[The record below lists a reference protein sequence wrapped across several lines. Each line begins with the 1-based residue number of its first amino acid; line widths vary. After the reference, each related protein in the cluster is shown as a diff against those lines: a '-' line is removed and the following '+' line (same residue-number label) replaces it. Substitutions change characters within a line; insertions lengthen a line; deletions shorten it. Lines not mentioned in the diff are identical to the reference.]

1 MRTLIDANV
10 VLRYLLEEDAE
21 SADAAERIIRNG
33 AVLLAEVACE
43 VVYVL
48 SGFYEMSRE
57 EICSYLTGFIDEVA
71 CPDADVLKTAL
82 FIYKKRGKL
91 DFVDSILAARHQ
103 VDSDRI
109 ETFDRKLANALKLID
124 ETGSAI
130 PNDVADGGQVSEGK
144 D

>member
-10 VLRYLLEEDAE
+10 ILRYLLEEDAE

-48 SGFYEMSRE
+48 SGFYEMPRT
-57 EICSYLTGFIDEVA
+57 EICGYLTGFIDEVC

-91 DFVDSILAARHQ
+91 DFVDAILAARHQ
-103 VDSDRI
+103 VDSDLV

-130 PNDVADGGQVSEGK
+130 PKDAKGGGKMAD
-144 D
+144 

>member
-1 MRTLIDANV
+1 MRTLIDANI

-48 SGFYEMSRE
+48 SGFYEMSRA
-57 EICSYLTGFIDEVA
+57 EICSYLTGFIDEVV
-71 CPDADVLKTAL
+71 CPDANVLKTAL
-82 FIYKKRGKL
+82 SIYKKRGKL

-103 VDSDRI
+103 VDSDRV

-130 PNDVADGGQVSEGK
+130 PNDATNGGHAS

>member
-33 AVLLAEVACE
+33 AVLLTEVACE
-43 VVYVL
+43 VVFVL
-48 SGFYEMSRE
+48 SGFYKMSRA
-57 EICSYLTGFIDEVA
+57 EICSYLTGFIDEVV
-71 CPDADVLKTAL
+71 CPDGDVLKTAL

-91 DFVDSILAARHQ
+91 DFVDAILAARHQ
-103 VDSDRI
+103 VDLDRV

-130 PNDVADGGQVSEGK
+130 PTNTVKGGRSAKGG
-144 D
+144 